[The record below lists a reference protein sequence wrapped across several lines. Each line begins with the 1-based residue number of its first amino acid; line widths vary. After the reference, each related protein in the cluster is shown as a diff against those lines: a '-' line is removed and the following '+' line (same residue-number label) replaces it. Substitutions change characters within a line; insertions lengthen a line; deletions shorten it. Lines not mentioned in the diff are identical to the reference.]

1 MAPKRNVKRAAGAA
15 VAEEPPLK
23 KLHTSVT
30 AALKKYGVTQA
41 TYRQI
46 EEILT
51 HPTAVATI
59 PEASRAM
66 LIAGLPHS
74 LCVASDD
81 RQEHQEIIVTMLG
94 EVVTKV
100 LEGLQAALDA
110 ENEKV
115 SGVETSKAGLEEKVT
130 STEAALEDAKKAVTD
145 CEAEL
150 SSSSEA
156 AVSAKAELAKC
167 QEEQQLGDA
176 SLVTAK
182 SEKEVLES
190 AYKGCFDKLKVG
202 GWEAIEEAQTLFQE
216 LLPFMKTIAMDESL
230 KTATES
236 TLMKKPES
244 RGSFDSTCID
254 ELDKCFQVKIAE
266 LEGILA
272 TGQPASEARATAVT
286 NASAALQ
293 AAEAA
298 QETASEK
305 LLAAKATQKDTAAE
319 LKTAKAAVVD
329 YQPEYQKAT
338 EIRDQEQQKLQLFV
352 EVNMGTFEQLK
363 SRISARK
370 QREIKAA
377 EAAAAAAAA
386 AEVAEAEAKAAAEAA
401 AAEAEAKAAAE
412 AAEAAEAKAP
422 AEEEKTEDAPMEQ
435 VEAAAEIVE
444 QPSKVEAA
452 AEIVEQP
459 SKVEAVD
466 VPMANAADVGGA

>member
-1 MAPKRNVKRAAGAA
+1 MAPKRNAKRTAGAA

-23 KLHTSVT
+23 KLHSSVT
-30 AALKKYGVTQA
+30 VALKKHGVTQA

-46 EEILT
+46 EEILS
-51 HPTAVATI
+51 HPTAVASI
-59 PEASRAM
+59 PEASRTM

-74 LCVASDD
+74 LCVASDE
-81 RQEHQEIIVTMLG
+81 RQEHQDFMVTMLE
-94 EVVTKV
+94 EVVAKV

-115 SGVETSKAGLEEKVT
+115 SGVEASKDELDKKAK
-130 STEAALEDAKKAVTD
+130 STEAALDDATKACSD

-150 SSSSEA
+150 TSSSES
-156 AVSAKAELAKC
+156 AVAAKAELATR

-176 SLVTAK
+176 NLVTAK
-182 SEKEVLES
+182 LEKETLES

-202 GWEAIEEAQTLFQE
+202 SWEEIEEAKALIQE
-216 LLPFMKTIAMDESL
+216 LLPFMKAVAMDESL
-230 KTATES
+230 KSATES
-236 TLMKKPES
+236 TLMKKPEN
-244 RGSFDSTCID
+244 RGSFDSTVID
-254 ELDKCFQVKIAE
+254 ELDKCFQSKVAE
-266 LEGILA
+266 LEGVLA
-272 TGQPASEARATAVT
+272 AGRPEIEARATAVV
-286 NASAALQ
+286 NASAALE

-298 QETASEK
+298 QRQASEK

-386 AEVAEAEAKAAAEAA
+386 AE

-412 AAEAAEAKAP
+412 AEAKEAAEAAEP
-422 AEEEKTEDAPMEQ
+422 EKTEDVPMEQ
-435 VEAAAEIVE
+435 VEAAAETVE
-444 QPSKVEAA
+444 QPAKGKAL
-452 AEIVEQP
+452 
-459 SKVEAVD
+459 D
-466 VPMANAADVGGA
+466 VPMSVAVDVGGA

>member
-1 MAPKRNVKRAAGAA
+1 MAPKRNAKRTAGAA

-23 KLHTSVT
+23 KLHSSVT
-30 AALKKYGVTQA
+30 VALKKHGVTQA

-46 EEILT
+46 EEILS
-51 HPTAVATI
+51 HPTAVASI
-59 PEASRAM
+59 PEETRTM

-74 LCVASDD
+74 LCVASDE
-81 RQEHQEIIVTMLG
+81 RQEHQDIIVTMLE
-94 EVVTKV
+94 EVVAKV

-115 SGVETSKAGLEEKVT
+115 SVVEASKAGLEEKVK
-130 STEAALEDAKKAVTD
+130 SIEAALEDANKACSD

-150 SSSSEA
+150 NSSSEA
-156 AVSAKAELAKC
+156 TVTAKAELANR

-176 SLVTAK
+176 NLVTAK
-182 SEKEVLES
+182 SERETLES
-190 AYKGCFDKLKVG
+190 AFKGCFDKLKVG
-202 GWEAIEEAQTLFQE
+202 GWEEIEEAKTLFQE

-266 LEGILA
+266 LEGVLA
-272 TGQPASEARATAVT
+272 AGQGESEARASAVA
-286 NASAALQ
+286 NASAALE

-298 QETASEK
+298 QQHASEK
-305 LLAAKATQKDTAAE
+305 LLAGKATQKETAVE
-319 LKTAKAAVVD
+319 LKTAKAARAD
-329 YQPEYQKAT
+329 YQPEYLKAT

-386 AEVAEAEAKAAAEAA
+386 AEAAAAAAEV
-401 AAEAEAKAAAE
+401 AEAEAKAAAE
-412 AAEAAEAKAP
+412 AAEAEAKAD
-422 AEEEKTEDAPMEQ
+422 AEAADAAAEQEKPEDAPMEQ
-435 VEAAAEIVE
+435 AEAAAEIVE
-444 QPSKVEAA
+444 QPAKGEAL
-452 AEIVEQP
+452 
-459 SKVEAVD
+459 D
-466 VPMANAADVGGA
+466 VPMSNAVEVGGA